1 MKYYKAT
8 TEDFDY
14 IIGLFNPNNTEFMN
28 NSSITYENLSF
39 PGRNNFIL
47 LADGEKIGWFT
58 LRKTGEFGMIIDK
71 PYQNRGFGKQAL
83 FLIEE
88 EAKKSGLKTLRL
100 TVNVKNFP
108 AIKIY
113 KRANFKETDS
123 LIKMEKL
130 I

>member
-1 MKYYKAT
+1 
-8 TEDFDY
+8 
-14 IIGLFNPNNTEFMN
+14 
-28 NSSITYENLSF
+28 
-39 PGRNNFIL
+39 
-47 LADGEKIGWFT
+47 
-58 LRKTGEFGMIIDK
+58 MIIDK

-88 EAKKSGLKTLRL
+88 KAKKLGLAKLKL
-100 TVNVKNFP
+100 TVNAKNLP

-113 KRANFKETDS
+113 NNADFKKTNS